1 MAIQCGFFNSVNG
14 DKKYQADEMSRPYEL
29 LISNGVFA
37 TPEGTP
43 SNYLQVYP
51 SEGMRITV
59 KAGRGIF
66 FDKWLINDSD
76 MPLIVEPSD
85 VILNRIDSVVV
96 KVDKSEA
103 VRAATIYIKK
113 GTPAS
118 SPVAPELTR
127 SGTVMEYKLAN
138 IRVNA
143 NVNTITQAMI
153 TDRRPYVEEC
163 GWVTSLVQQVDTT
176 TLWEQWQ
183 AAFEDWFYNVRD
195 TLASSTLIR
204 SYTATYT
211 TTEQDE
217 TVIPIN
223 ISRYNHDL
231 DILQVYINGLL
242 LVPEV
247 EYVGNN
253 NNTDITLTYGV
264 DAGTPISFIVYKSVD
279 GADAE
284 TVIGEV
290 EELFGRV
297 ESLEALFGRVEG
309 LENLRITAPDG
320 TPELDITDTSKSILS
335 EFLDLGI
342 GFHTIYAV
350 SGVADLP
357 PTYGG
362 YRCFGHVHTAN
373 TAWMMAIHTNGST
386 YVNFYFEASWVGWR
400 ALYEHNPAPLWT
412 GTNIMGADATISPS
426 KRIVDCAHGWQLV
439 FSDYNE
445 DTSSGS
451 SADLCTVMI
460 PKKNLTGANWGGS
473 SFLCLVPTYLSDEG
487 DHNMCVKR
495 VYVFPDRLEGHAANA
510 TTNVQKDVALRAIYE
525 Y

>member
-1 MAIQCGFFNSVNG
+1 MAVHCGFFNSVNG
-14 DKKYQADEMSRPYEL
+14 DKKYEAEMMSRPYEL

-59 KAGRGIF
+59 KAGRGMF
-66 FDKWLINDSD
+66 FDKWFINDSD

-85 VILNRIDSVVV
+85 VILNRIDSVIV

-103 VRAATIYIKK
+103 VRAGTIYIKK

-118 SPVAPELTR
+118 SPVAPELIR
-127 SGTVMEYKLAN
+127 SGTVMEYRLAN
-138 IRVNA
+138 IQVNA
-143 NVNTITQAMI
+143 NVNSITQAMI
-153 TDRRPYVEEC
+153 SDRRGYTEEC

-183 AAFEDWFYNVRD
+183 AAFEDWFFNVRD

-211 TTEQDE
+211 TTKQDE
-217 TVIPIN
+217 TLIPIN

-247 EYVGNN
+247 EYNGND
-253 NNTDITLTYGV
+253 NNTDITLTNGV

-297 ESLEALFGRVEG
+297 EG
-309 LENLRITAPDG
+309 LENTRITDATG
-320 TPELDITDTSKSILS
+320 SVKLSITDESKSLLD
-335 EFLDLGI
+335 EFIALGV
-342 GFHTIYAV
+342 GFHTVYSV
-350 SGVADLP
+350 SNVKDS
-357 PTYGG
+357 PTPSAG
-362 YRCFGHVHTAN
+362 YRSFGHRHTEN
-373 TAWMMAIHTNGST
+373 NGWIMSFHTNGSV
-386 YVNFYFEASWVGWR
+386 YANFYFTGEWRGWR
-400 ALYEHNPAPLWT
+400 VLHESVPEPLWS
-412 GTNIMGADATISPS
+412 GTNLMGAGATITPS
-426 KRIVDCAHGWQLV
+426 KPLNMCAHGWQLI
-439 FSDYNE
+439 FSDYND

-451 SADLCTVMI
+451 SADLSTVMI
-460 PKKNLTGANWGGS
+460 PERNLTGANWGGS
-473 SFLCLVPTYLSDEG
+473 SFLCLVPTFLSETG
-487 DHNMCVKR
+487 EHNMCVKK
-495 VYVFPDRLEGHAANA
+495 VYVYPDRLEGIADNVV
-510 TTNVQKDVALRAIYE
+510 TNVQKDTALRAIYE

>member
-1 MAIQCGFFNSVNG
+1 MAIHCGFFNSVKG
-14 DKKYQADEMSRPYEL
+14 DRYYQAELMSRPYEL

-37 TPEGTP
+37 TPSGTP
-43 SNYLQVYP
+43 SDYLQVYP
-51 SEGMRITV
+51 NEGMTITV

-66 FDKWLINDSD
+66 FDKWLINDAD
-76 MPLIVEPSD
+76 MPLTITAAEVT
-85 VILNRIDSVVV
+85 LHRIDSVVV
-96 KVDKSEA
+96 RVDKSEA
-103 VRAATIYIKK
+103 VRAATIYVKK

-118 SPVAPELTR
+118 SPTVPELIR
-127 SGTVMEYKLAN
+127 SGTIKEYRLAN

-143 NVNTITQAMI
+143 GVSTITQAMI
-153 TDRRPYVEEC
+153 SDRRPYVEEC
-163 GWVTSLVQQVDTT
+163 GWVTSLVQQVDTS
-176 TLWEQWQ
+176 TLWNQWQ
-183 AAFEDWFYNVRD
+183 AAFDDWFYNVRD

-211 TTEQDE
+211 TTKQDE

-253 NNTDITLTYGV
+253 NNTDITLTNGV

-284 TVIGEV
+284 SVIGEV
-290 EELFGRV
+290 EE
-297 ESLEALFGRVEG
+297 LFGRVEG

-320 TPELDITDTSKSILS
+320 TPKLDIRDTSKNILT
-335 EFLDLGI
+335 EFLNLGI
-342 GFHTIYAV
+342 GFHTIYAAT
-350 SGVADLP
+350 GVQDLP
-357 PTYGG
+357 PTVGG

-373 TAWMMAIHTNGST
+373 TAWMMAVHTNGST
-386 YVNFYFEASWVGWR
+386 YVNFYFEAAWVGWR
-400 ALYEHNPAPLWT
+400 VLYEHNPEPLWS
-412 GTNIMGADATISPS
+412 GANLMGNGAVITPS
-426 KRIVDCAHGWQLV
+426 KPLNQCAHGWQLI

-451 SADLCTVMI
+451 SSDLCTVMI

-473 SFLCLVPTYLSDEG
+473 SFLCLIPTFLSTAGE
-487 DHNMCVKR
+487 HNMCVKK
-495 VYVFPDRLEGHAANA
+495 VYVYPDRLEGIADNA
-510 TTNVQKDVALRAIYE
+510 VTSVQKDTALRAIYE